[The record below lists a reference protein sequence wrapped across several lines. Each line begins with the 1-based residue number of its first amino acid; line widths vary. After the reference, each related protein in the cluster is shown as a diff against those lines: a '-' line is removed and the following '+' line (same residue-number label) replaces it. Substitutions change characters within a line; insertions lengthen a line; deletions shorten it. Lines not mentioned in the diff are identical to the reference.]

1 MDSKITKDIINDI
14 NVLYLEG
21 LFTGSQD
28 GSDILSLTLKELI
41 GRREKKI
48 ALSFEKVKLFTS
60 QAIGSIVKAHNEL
73 ITFDGRIIVFNLP
86 KFIKS
91 GFEII
96 KLNAIVPIFDNFE
109 EAQAFFSK
117 NLKSVS

>member
-1 MDSKITKDIINDI
+1 MDSTLKKEVINNI
-14 NVLYLEG
+14 VILYLEG

-28 GSDILSLTLKELI
+28 GSDNLSVALNELI
-41 GRREKKI
+41 NKREKKI

-60 QAIGSIVKAHNEL
+60 QAIGSIVKAHNEM
-73 ITFDGRIIVFNLP
+73 ISYDGKIVVFNLP

-96 KLNAIVPIFDNFE
+96 KLNTLIPIFDNLE
-109 EAQAFFSK
+109 EVQVYLDR
-117 NLKSVS
+117 NVKSAL